1 MTIREKKA
9 LALAGLVLAVFVVLR
24 FFLFPLWD
32 ERVRVEEYI
41 ALQNERLSEMKLI
54 RQNLQGEAGKRELER
69 LQKRPQDFSLFAYV
83 ERVAAETGVKSA
95 VETMQPIKRAAT
107 EEASSRFSYVGVD
120 LQLKAIGLTQL
131 VHFLAEVESSEQVVA
146 VERITI
152 QAKEAANSP
161 LDASIRVASL
171 VENVPQAKEAT
182 Q

>member
-9 LALAGLVLAVFVVLR
+9 LALTGLVLAIFVVLR

-32 ERVRVEEYI
+32 ERTRLQKYV
-41 ALQNERLSEMKLI
+41 ALQKERLVEMNHI
-54 RQNLQGEAGKRELER
+54 RQNLQGEAGKKEQEK
-69 LQKRPQDFSLFAYV
+69 LQKRQKDFSLFAYV

-95 VETMQPIKRAAT
+95 VETMQPIKRVAT

-161 LDASIRVASL
+161 LDASIRAACLVAN
-171 VENVPQAKEAT
+171 EPQKKKET
-182 Q
+182 K